1 MLLSS
6 SRPRLIH
13 PRSPFM
19 QGRYRLNH
27 RTSVV
32 SCGCRR
38 ESVSHFSLQKSSC
51 RRCVA
56 RARLRCFRVRV
67 CLSAKTQSP
76 AYLPCRKRVGKSAPA
91 TDRKLAITQIVG
103 IKAQHGLAGM
113 LVMSAVLLF
122 YTCALVPVQICMWD
136 YDNNCVKFPTLYFDV
151 FVDVF
156 FLVRT
161 TLWT

>member
-1 MLLSS
+1 M
-6 SRPRLIH
+6 SRGENTIACMFAMP
-13 PRSPFM
+13 
-19 QGRYRLNH
+19 QVGREICSGN
-27 RTSVV
+27 
-32 SCGCRR
+32 G
-38 ESVSHFSLQKSSC
+38 Q
-51 RRCVA
+51 
-56 RARLRCFRVRV
+56 
-67 CLSAKTQSP
+67 
-76 AYLPCRKRVGKSAPA
+76 
-91 TDRKLAITQIVG
+91 KLAITQIVG